1 MCYTKPEK
9 NKDIAITKSN
19 KGNEVVIFDQKL
31 YNNAIQKIVS
41 DTYKTEKLNEEPS
54 LKREASLQRFLH
66 KLKQKKINENDYDK
80 LHPSGSALALICG
93 TAKIRKFSSSDS
105 FLNRR
110 SIVSSIGTTN
120 CNLARFFF
128 DFLSTLDLVI
138 TLAKILFLSIPKVRM
153 QISPVNFLFTRM

>member
-1 MCYTKPEK
+1 MK
-9 NKDIAITKSN
+9 
-19 KGNEVVIFDQKL
+19 
-31 YNNAIQKIVS
+31 
-41 DTYKTEKLNEEPS
+41 
-54 LKREASLQRFLH
+54 QRFLH

-128 DFLSTLDLVI
+128 GFLSTLDLVI

>member
-41 DTYKTEKLNEEPS
+41 DTYK
-54 LKREASLQRFLH
+54 RFLH

-120 CNLARFFF
+120 CNLARFFS
-128 DFLSTLDLVI
+128 DFLSTLVPGDYSCKDTFSFDSKSKNANFSSKFLVY
-138 TLAKILFLSIPKVRM
+138 
-153 QISPVNFLFTRM
+153 